1 MNMMLGITPD
11 AGHYIGSQQ
20 VQKIYYNEEEIYSL
34 IFNNLELNDLSG
46 FVLQE
51 DGSLIKT
58 DV

>member
-1 MNMMLGITPD
+1 MRIGDKLDI
-11 AGHYIGSQQ
+11 GHYIGSQE
-20 VQKIYYNEEEIYSL
+20 VQKIYYNEVEIYSL
-34 IFNNLELNDLSG
+34 VSNNLELNDLSG